1 MADDSAA
8 VPGDITRWLKNWSGG
23 DSGAFSALAPL
34 VYDQLRQ
41 IARQRLSGERGDH
54 TLQPTALVNE
64 AFLVLVRE
72 RGIDWQNRA
81 HFFALASRL
90 MRRILIDHARARS
103 ADKRDGGR
111 ILVSLE
117 AVDALGAAAV
127 APRDVDLMALD
138 QALDRLSALDQGQAA
153 LVEMRFFGG
162 LSIDE
167 TAEVLGISAPTV
179 KRRLRSARAFLHQ
192 QLSGA

>member
-90 MRRILIDHARARS
+90 MRRILIDHANWM
-103 ADKRDGGR
+103 GR
-111 ILVSLE
+111 GEVITN
-117 AVDALGAAAV
+117 
-127 APRDVDLMALD
+127 
-138 QALDRLSALDQGQAA
+138 A
-153 LVEMRFFGG
+153 LVEDASANGDWSAVRVWNVEAATLGG
-162 LSIDE
+162 R
-167 TAEVLGISAPTV
+167 AYPVLGFVLPD
-179 KRRLRSARAFLHQ
+179 Q
-192 QLSGA
+192 Q